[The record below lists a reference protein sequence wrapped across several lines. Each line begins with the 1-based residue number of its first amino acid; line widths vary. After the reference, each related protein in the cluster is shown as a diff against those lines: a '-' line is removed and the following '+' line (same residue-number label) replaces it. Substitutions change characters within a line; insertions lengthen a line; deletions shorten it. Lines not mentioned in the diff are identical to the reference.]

1 MQFHPPFHNTHIF
14 SWLGNLGK
22 TIHWGMLN
30 GLWCLDTIRNKVKLY
45 LCVINWGTQ
54 KKEKKVWEYKVAFNR
69 SSFYNLLPLL
79 LKVLLCWWTQNLMVR
94 HTFCLHFPCLLHHE
108 VWGIKRE
115 KWQLWNDFYCIP
127 ILVKYYISYE
137 KRRGRER
144 TGLSTI
150 FHLLIF

>member
-1 MQFHPPFHNTHIF
+1 MQFHPPFHKTYMF

-22 TIHWGMLN
+22 TIDWGMLN
-30 GLWCLDTIRNKVKLY
+30 GLWCLNTSTSTIRNKMKLY

-54 KKEKKVWEYKVAFNR
+54 KKEKTVWEYKVAFNR
-69 SSFYNLLPLL
+69 SLFYNLLPLL
-79 LKVLLCWWTQNLMVR
+79 LKVLLCWWTKNLMVK
-94 HTFCLHFPCLLHHE
+94 HTFAFEKE

-115 KWQLWNDFYCIP
+115 KWQLWNNFCCIP
-127 ILVKYYISYE
+127 IVVKYYMSYE